1 MTTKEIQRIY
11 NILVEGLDN
20 ESDIILRLNDIL
32 AVFLLLIHKAFERTK
47 NKVLLINSIKEIV
60 NKFVSDLMKRVTKEE
75 VDTKES

>member
-11 NILVEGLDN
+11 NILVEELDN

-32 AVFLLLIHKAFERTK
+32 AVFLLLTHKAFERTK
-47 NKVLLINSIKEIV
+47 NRVLLINSIKEIV

>member
-1 MTTKEIQRIY
+1 MTTKEVQRIY

-32 AVFLLLIHKAFERTK
+32 AVFLLLTHKAFERTK